1 MKTKIIAD
9 DSLERALGGQ
19 IAGVDEAGRGPWA
32 GPVVAAAVILPAGPA
47 IRGLADSK
55 TLSRARREALSDE
68 IQARA
73 WVGIGQA
80 SVPEIEQLN
89 ILAASLEAMRRAVE
103 NLAIT
108 PAAVLV
114 DGNRLPE
121 LKCPARAVV
130 RGDARSVSIAAASIV
145 AKVFR
150 DALMAGLA
158 ARHPG
163 YGWERNAGYG
173 TPEHRRGL
181 ERLGVTGHHRR
192 LFKPIK
198 RLLDS
203 TLSS

>member
-1 MKTKIIAD
+1 M
-9 DSLERALGGQ
+9 
-19 IAGVDEAGRGPWA
+19 
-32 GPVVAAAVILPAGPA
+32 VAAAVILPAGA
-47 IRGLADSK
+47 VIRGLADSK